1 MMILEGVR
9 SMVREALKKKLNN
22 KVCIAGVATQ
32 TGLSYC
38 ITVNTLSADF
48 KGFTALQLQNKSP

>member
-32 TGLSYC
+32 TELSYC
-38 ITVNTLSADF
+38 ITVNSFGRFQGVYSLAT
-48 KGFTALQLQNKSP
+48 PE